1 MGGFFLARRYF
12 RKARFPGWLLTV
24 KNAIGQLTVPL
35 IIFQVIRTLLFPS
48 AVDFFIIL
56 ILLALHFGFAYEIF

>member
-1 MGGFFLARRYF
+1 MARKYF
-12 RKARFPGWLLTV
+12 RKARFPGWLITV

-35 IIFQVIRTLLFPS
+35 IIFQFIRTLLFPS

-56 ILLALHFGFAYEIF
+56 ILLTLHFCFAYEIL

>member
-1 MGGFFLARRYF
+1 MARRYF

-24 KNAIGQLTVPL
+24 KNAIGQFTLPL
-35 IIFQVIRTLLFPS
+35 IVFQLIRTLLFPS

-56 ILLALHFGFAYEIF
+56 ILLVLHFGIGHEYF